1 MEKQEKQYLNL
12 IKKVLSD
19 GEYRDNRT
27 DVHCLS
33 LFSPGELRFDV
44 SKHLPLLT
52 TKKLSLRII
61 FEELM
66 FFIRGQTD
74 GNILLNKNVKIWSG
88 NGTREY
94 LNSIGLLDYEENDL
108 GPVYGFQWRHFG
120 AEYVGCKGVYN
131 GKGYDQLRN
140 VLRLLLCEPTSR
152 RIIINS
158 WNCTDLKKMALP
170 PCHVMCQ
177 FYVNNVYGN
186 NMVCSK
192 KLSLKVYQRSCDV
205 GLGVPFNI
213 ASYAMFLK
221 IVAFVVDMEPFEFV
235 YSMGDVHIYENHI
248 ESLIMQSNRYPRVF
262 PELKINK
269 KIDRR
274 YVACSEDNLDYLMG
288 VLTSFQYEDFDL
300 IGYHPYDRIGMKMDV

>member
-1 MEKQEKQYLNL
+1 
-12 IKKVLSD
+12 
-19 GEYRDNRT
+19 
-27 DVHCLS
+27 LS

-94 LNSIGLLDYEENDL
+94 LDSIGLLDYEENDL

-120 AEYVGCKGVYN
+120 ADYEGCKAVYT
-131 GKGYDQLRN
+131 GEGYDQLRQ
-140 VLRLLLCEPTSR
+140 VLKMLLCNPTSR

-177 FYVNNVYGN
+177 FYVTD
-186 NMVCSK
+186 VCGDK

-213 ASYAMFLK
+213 ASYAIFLK
-221 IVAFVVDMEPFEFV
+221 IIAFVVDMKPFEFV
-235 YSMGDVHIYENHI
+235 YSMGDAHIYETHI
-248 ESLIMQSNRYPRVF
+248 ENLEMQVNRYPRVF

-274 YVACSEDNLDYLMG
+274 YVSGCEDDIDYLMNI
-288 VLTSFQYEDFDL
+288 LISFQFEDFDL
-300 IGYHPYDRIGMKMDV
+300 IGYHPYDRIGLKMAL